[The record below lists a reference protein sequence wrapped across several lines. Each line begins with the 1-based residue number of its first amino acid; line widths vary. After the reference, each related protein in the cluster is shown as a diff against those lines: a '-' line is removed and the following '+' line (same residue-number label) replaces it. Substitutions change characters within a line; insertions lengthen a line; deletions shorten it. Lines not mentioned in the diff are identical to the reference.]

1 LPVSEVK
8 GFKGLAVELQESV
21 QSFCVVEN
29 TKDSRDNTGKQQL
42 ADLERE
48 WEHHLTTTHAI
59 QIPKY
64 GEVRAQSR
72 TVCAPSYHHP
82 MFLPVTK

>member
-1 LPVSEVK
+1 MPVSEVK

-21 QSFCVVEN
+21 QTFCVVEN
-29 TKDSRDNTGKQQL
+29 VEDSRDNTEKQQL
-42 ADLERE
+42 ADFERE
-48 WEHHLTTTHAI
+48 WEHHWTTMHAL

-72 TVCAPSYHHP
+72 TVCTPS
-82 MFLPVTK
+82 

>member
-1 LPVSEVK
+1 MPVSEVK

-21 QSFCVVEN
+21 QTFCVVEN
-29 TKDSRDNTGKQQL
+29 VEDSRDNTGKQQL

-48 WEHHLTTTHAI
+48 WAI

-72 TVCAPSYHHP
+72 TVCTPS
-82 MFLPVTK
+82 